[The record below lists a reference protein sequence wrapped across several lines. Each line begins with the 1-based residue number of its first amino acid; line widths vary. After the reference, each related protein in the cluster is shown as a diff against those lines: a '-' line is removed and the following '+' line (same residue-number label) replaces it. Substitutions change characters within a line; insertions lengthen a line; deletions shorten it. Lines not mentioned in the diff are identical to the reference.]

1 MSAGG
6 ARILAVDDE
15 APMQRLLRR
24 NLEARGYQVETAGRA
39 REGLGLFRSWRP
51 DLVVLDLNL
60 PDMDGVDFIR
70 EVRETSAVPILVL
83 SAREAERD
91 RVAALDAGADDYVP
105 KPFGVEELL
114 ARVRVSLRHAAG
126 PLVGNDATWRSGELA
141 IDLDRRR
148 VVVRGEEVH
157 LTPTEYDL
165 LKAFV
170 RHRGRVLTDRALLH
184 EVWGPE
190 YSEESHYLH
199 VYVAR
204 LRKKIEPDANR
215 PRYLLTEPGI
225 GYRFAEDAL

>member
-1 MSAGG
+1 MSSSG
-6 ARILAVDDE
+6 ARILAIDDE
-15 APMQRLLRR
+15 VPMQRLLRR

-39 REGLGLFRSWRP
+39 REGLDLFRQWRP

-70 EVRETSAVPILVL
+70 EVRETSSAPILVL

-126 PLVGNDATWRSGELA
+126 PLQGNAATWHGGDLA

-148 VVVRGEEVH
+148 VTVHGEEVH

-170 RHRGRVLTDRALLH
+170 RHRGRVLTDRALLL

-190 YSEESHYLH
+190 YSAESHYLH

-204 LRKKIEPDANR
+204 LRKKIEPDPNR
-215 PRYLLTEPGI
+215 PHYLLTEAGI
-225 GYRFAEDAL
+225 GYRFAEE